1 MDSNKCIEAWRFRVG
16 YALNDS
22 HLSDLFH
29 ALHGQNKLHIN
40 SIWREL
46 NEVTFASLTKPD
58 GTPWNVFDGY
68 DPACDIEFL
77 TLRIRFIESFRGLSH
92 FNHISAVRTGLT
104 RALESV
110 YEDISPLYPEFEN
123 FLNTLPQQ
131 ISPHQLDRPFFR
143 RFFSDSMMV
152 NRASS
157 ILHCEE
163 QGYPLICEVKGLTHR
178 IVDQI
183 RNVSISSQLAGYAQN
198 DELPPQGGS
207 RPETDKIKA
216 TGEACQ
222 TVVTAICE
230 GYHLDKNG
238 KIGLND
244 FTGLVKTSMQGK
256 GIINLYQPTAAK
268 RVFSQSIELQPL
280 KRRRGEKS

>member
-1 MDSNKCIEAWRFRVG
+1 MDFNKCIEAWRFRVG

-29 ALHGQNKLHIN
+29 ALHGHNELHIN
-40 SIWREL
+40 TIWREI

-68 DPACDIEFL
+68 DPARDMEFL
-77 TLRIRFIESFRGLSH
+77 TLRIRFIESFQGLSH

-131 ISPHQLDRPFFR
+131 ISPHQLDRSFFR

-152 NRASS
+152 NRASA

-163 QGYPLICEVKGLTHR
+163 QEYPLVSEVKGLTNAV
-178 IVDQI
+178 ITQVLE
-183 RNVSISSQLAGYAQN
+183 NLSG
-198 DELPPQGGS
+198 
-207 RPETDKIKA
+207 TKA
-216 TGEACQ
+216 TYVRPILGAPTSTGSSKDSARHEQTRQACE
-222 TVVTAICE
+222 TVRTEIV
-230 GYHLDKNG
+230 
-238 KIGLND
+238 
-244 FTGLVKTSMQGK
+244 QGK
-256 GIINLYQPTAAK
+256 HGFLVNGEYKTNQEHFRQAVQAVLGTIKPRRDTVREEWGKVPQDIK
-268 RVFSQSIELQPL
+268 HIGRVPDQ
-280 KRRRGEKS
+280 